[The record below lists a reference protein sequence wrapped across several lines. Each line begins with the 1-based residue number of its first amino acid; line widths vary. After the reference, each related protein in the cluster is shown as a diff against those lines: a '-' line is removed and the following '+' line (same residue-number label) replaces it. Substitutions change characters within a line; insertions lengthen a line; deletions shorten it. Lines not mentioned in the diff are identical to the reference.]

1 MQEEKYMKFDG
12 LITSKTQKRER
23 ERKKLFII
31 IITIITC

>member
-23 ERKKLFII
+23 TKLFII